1 MERKAYPLPV
11 ICDVLSVSIS
21 GYRTWKRGGSPTR
34 RRLSDAQM
42 LALIRAIAK
51 ELKNA
56 YGSPRITKECG
67 TGAFQRASPASNG

>member
-1 MERKAYPLPV
+1 MKYAWIEMERKAYPLPV

-51 ELKNA
+51 ELKFE
-56 YGSPRITKECG
+56 GLLQLLQQQG
-67 TGAFQRASPASNG
+67 QDAF